1 MTLGEILKEEGRSQI
16 WLRDK
21 LIERGIK
28 RDKSIINHY
37 CKNKHKP
44 RDKYILTV
52 IAEILDI
59 DLARIQSCFNKEK
72 PEVKIAPDAEGEGNV
87 DLIF

>member
-1 MTLGEILKEEGRSQI
+1 MNMIMTLGDILKEEGRSQI

-37 CKNKHKP
+37 CKNKHTP

-52 IAEILDI
+52 IADILGI
-59 DLARIQSCFNKEK
+59 DLVRIQSCFNKIK
-72 PEVKIAPDAEGEGNV
+72 PEVETTTDKE